1 MGDDELNSPL
11 WKRIWAVSKILHCNP
26 FSADILNLTT
36 FQMDLIIETW
46 IRDNPDAQLQA
57 RKLDTSQVDQLVE
70 WANKLEGKALKEF
83 LRSPKKFIPKP

>member
-1 MGDDELNSPL
+1 
-11 WKRIWAVSKILHCNP
+11 
-26 FSADILNLTT
+26 
-36 FQMDLIIETW
+36 MDLIIETW